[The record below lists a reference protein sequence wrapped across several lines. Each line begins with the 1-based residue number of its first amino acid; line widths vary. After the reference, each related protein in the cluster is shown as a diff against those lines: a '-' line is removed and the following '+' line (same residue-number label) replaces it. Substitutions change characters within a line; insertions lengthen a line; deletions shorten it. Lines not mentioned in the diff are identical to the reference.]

1 MPTHRHLAPRDAD
14 RARRR
19 QVAAVLAA
27 VVLVVAIAVGLK
39 GAGAAES
46 EQGEA
51 PGAPSPVVATSTTSA
66 DLPSPSAS
74 TTTSATKAAPSP
86 KHTYRSTG
94 RYRTVG
100 ARGPVRGSKGEL
112 VTYRIEVEEGAGVS
126 PSGFARAVDATLR
139 NPRGWTARGHWR
151 FQRVATA
158 DADLTIRP
166 ATPDT
171 VDEQCAAAGA
181 NTHGYTSCRVGQYV
195 VLNPGPLARG
205 GPAHQG
211 PRALPALPRQPR
223 GRSRARAGPRAL
235 PAQGQSG
242 SRHGAADPL
251 AARVHCQRPAAVG
264 RRTDDQRTTRSL
276 TGHGRSPVQGWSAWT
291 RTTRARPRG
300 ASTSSG
306 SGAPIRRVPSRPSG
320 CAWTTTTRPSPPR
333 PSPASSTTCRRT
345 TGACADAVAGP
356 RSRGRSWPGRRAGCW
371 IWSPEGRTSRTASGE
386 AAEAAFESLST
397 TPAIR
402 LQWEQLPLAS
412 TGQQG
417 ELTESDVSL
426 PVAVPVVDSLFDM
439 PQLEPRVPRPSPH
452 RGRNRET
459 RRRRVTVEVTILDA
473 AAVARGAKEAERN
486 TVDLGPVPDGE
497 AVGPAPEE
505 APGSPV
511 DTIAG
516 LIWATDGQH
525 DLMEAGAFRIM
536 EITSEVADKSSNRG
550 VITWSSTV
558 KLTHVER
565 LRELASGTH
574 PADGALIADDL
585 EVARNHAADPYA
597 PIRWVPGI
605 AWRPLTVAVEHLP
618 ARPRRFRSDRG

>member
-1 MPTHRHLAPRDAD
+1 MDSHDPHPAPWR
-14 RARRR
+14 
-19 QVAAVLAA
+19 V
-27 VVLVVAIAVGLK
+27 
-39 GAGAAES
+39 
-46 EQGEA
+46 
-51 PGAPSPVVATSTTSA
+51 
-66 DLPSPSAS
+66 DLEWLWGTDPE
-74 TTTSATKAAPSP
+74 
-86 KHTYRSTG
+86 
-94 RYRTVG
+94 
-100 ARGPVRGSKGEL
+100 GPV
-112 VTYRIEVEEGAGVS
+112 
-126 PSGFARAVDATLR
+126 ATLR
-139 NPRGWTARGHWR
+139 LRVDHDDAAVASAAVARFLDDLPADDQGMRGRGGWAAIPRPE
-151 FQRVATA
+151 
-158 DADLTIRP
+158 L
-166 ATPDT
+166 
-171 VDEQCAAAGA
+171 AGA
-181 NTHGYTSCRVGQYV
+181 
-195 VLNPGPLARG
+195 
-205 GPAHQG
+205 
-211 PRALPALPRQPR
+211 
-223 GRSRARAGPRAL
+223 
-235 PAQGQSG
+235 
-242 SRHGAADPL
+242 
-251 AARVHCQRPAAVG
+251 
-264 RRTDDQRTTRSL
+264 
-276 TGHGRSPVQGWSAWT
+276 
-291 RTTRARPRG
+291 
-300 ASTSSG
+300 
-306 SGAPIRRVPSRPSG
+306 
-320 CAWTTTTRPSPPR
+320 
-333 PSPASSTTCRRT
+333 
-345 TGACADAVAGP
+345 
-356 RSRGRSWPGRRAGCW
+356 
-371 IWSPEGRTSRTASGE
+371 TSRVLDLVSGGEDVADGLQE

-459 RRRRVTVEVTILDA
+459 WRRRVTVEVTILDA

-565 LRELASGTH
+565 LRELASRTH

-585 EVARNHAADPYA
+585 EVAWNHAADPYA